1 MQLSATPIVCI
12 IVDGERMSKEN
23 CKLRVKFSRFPPTDV
38 LTFVNKMEAIEIN
51 TAWAHE
57 GDPDMMATV

>member
-51 TAWAHE
+51 TA
-57 GDPDMMATV
+57 